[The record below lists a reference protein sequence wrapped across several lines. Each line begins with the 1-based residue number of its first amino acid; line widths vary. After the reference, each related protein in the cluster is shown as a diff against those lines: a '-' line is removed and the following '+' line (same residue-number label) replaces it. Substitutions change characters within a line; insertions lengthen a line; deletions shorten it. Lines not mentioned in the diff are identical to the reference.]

1 MRKQNLPTNGSD
13 TANVPTEGLQ
23 LFRNTH
29 VNCQT
34 QNLKKNIFGE
44 RCQRREGRSISS
56 AKSCWTTL
64 SITIL
69 KSIDHNFE
77 LEQDLEAENRR
88 LSIIVSN
95 SGYSKVG
102 EDTFIKYLNTY
113 TDTIY
118 Y

>member
-29 VNCQT
+29 VKHKI
-34 QNLKKNIFGE
+34 KKKLFGE
-44 RCQRREGRSISS
+44 ICQRREKRSISS

-77 LEQDLEAENRR
+77 LEQDLEAENR
-88 LSIIVSN
+88 
-95 SGYSKVG
+95 
-102 EDTFIKYLNTY
+102 
-113 TDTIY
+113 
-118 Y
+118 